1 MRTNDA
7 ISGAILIALA
17 LVMITLTATF
27 PPFPGQKYGP
37 SLFPRLLGAGMILCG
52 ALLIVRGLKTR
63 RGGEAL
69 VMAPQWLAEPWR
81 LVSFLL
87 VPGVTLLSILAW
99 DKIGFVPITLASLLA
114 MFFWFRVRPATA
126 VFGAIVATVLLQLF
140 FGKLMRVPL
149 PLGWLL
155 NLPPGWLKFIT

>member
-1 MRTNDA
+1 
-7 ISGAILIALA
+7 
-17 LVMITLTATF
+17 
-27 PPFPGQKYGP
+27 
-37 SLFPRLLGAGMILCG
+37 
-52 ALLIVRGLKTR
+52 
-63 RGGEAL
+63 
-69 VMAPQWLAEPWR
+69 
-81 LVSFLL
+81 
-87 VPGVTLLSILAW
+87 VTLLCILAW

-114 MFFWFRVRPATA
+114 MFLWFRVRPATA